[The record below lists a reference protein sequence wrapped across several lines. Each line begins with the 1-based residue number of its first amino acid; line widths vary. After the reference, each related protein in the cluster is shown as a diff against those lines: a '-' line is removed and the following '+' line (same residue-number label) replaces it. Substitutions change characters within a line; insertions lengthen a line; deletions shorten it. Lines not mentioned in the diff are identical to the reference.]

1 MRFLICL
8 LFTLL
13 MLLIVCFIYLN
24 YVNIT
29 EKKEYFASVPD
40 LHTNSITDQLNKITD
55 DNANK
60 DCYSLSPLECL
71 KCGQCG
77 IYQKGGIS
85 KCIPGDVN
93 GPFFTDTAENWIYG
107 NSYDRYIYGE
117 NMVSQYKPWNQ
128 DSKMNILDFLGL
140 YY

>member
-1 MRFLICL
+1 MK
-8 LFTLL
+8 
-13 MLLIVCFIYLN
+13 
-24 YVNIT
+24 VNK
-29 EKKEYFASVPD
+29 EKKEQFASVPD
-40 LHTNSITDQLNKITD
+40 LHTNAISDQLNKITD

-77 IYQKGGIS
+77 IYQKGNIS

-93 GPFFTDTAENWIYG
+93 GPFFTDTAEHWIYG
-107 NSYDRYIYGE
+107 NSYDKYIYGE
-117 NMVSQYKPWNQ
+117 DVVSRYKPWNE
-128 DSKMNILDFLGL
+128 DSKKNIPDFLGL